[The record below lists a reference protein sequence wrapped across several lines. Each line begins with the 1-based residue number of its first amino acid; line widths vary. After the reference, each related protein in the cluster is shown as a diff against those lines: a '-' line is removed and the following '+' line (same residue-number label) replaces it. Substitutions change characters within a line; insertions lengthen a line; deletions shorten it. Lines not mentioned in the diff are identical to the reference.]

1 MKKILD
7 NFVVFEGCDGS
18 GTTTQLSRL
27 KDYFSAHGGLPPLW
41 VTSEPTSGEIGLLTR
56 RVLRG
61 EVQCRPETLA
71 RLFAA
76 DRNEHLFGEDGI
88 VAHCA
93 RGELVVSDR
102 YVPSS
107 LVYQGLEC
115 GDRLPLQLNHDFP
128 LPALLLFFD
137 LDSETAEARMAER
150 KGREIFEYVE
160 FQKKARQKYLSV
172 LENCRRDGSTVAII
186 NAENSI
192 EDVFRQIL
200 GFLQFADSNDLN
212 ADFF

>member
-1 MKKILD
+1 MKKVLD
-7 NFVVFEGCDGS
+7 NFVVIEGCDGS

-27 KDYFSAHGGLPPLW
+27 KVYFSAHDELPPLW
-41 VTSEPTSGEIGLLTR
+41 VTSEPVSGEIGRLIR
-56 RVLRG
+56 FFLRG
-61 EVQCRPETLA
+61 EARCQPETLA

-76 DRNEHLFGEDGI
+76 DRNEHLFGENGI

-115 GDRLPLQLNHDFP
+115 GDALPRQLNKDFP
-128 LPALLLFFD
+128 APTLLLFFD
-137 LDSETAEARMAER
+137 LDSETAEARMAGR
-150 KGREIFEYVE
+150 PDREIFEYIE

-172 LENCRRDGSTVAII
+172 LEDCRRDGSIVAII
-186 NAENSI
+186 NAADTIEN
-192 EDVFRQIL
+192 VFNQIL
-200 GFLQFADSNDLN
+200 SFIVKIPIMS
-212 ADFF
+212 

>member
-18 GTTTQLSRL
+18 GTTTQLLRL
-27 KDYFSAHGGLPPLW
+27 KDYFSAHDELPPLW
-41 VTSEPTSGEIGLLTR
+41 VTSEPVSGEIGRLIR
-56 RVLRG
+56 CFLRD
-61 EVQCRPETLA
+61 EARCQPETLA

-115 GDRLPLQLNHDFP
+115 GDMLPRQLNKDFP
-128 LPALLLFFD
+128 SPALLLFFD
-137 LDSETAEARMAER
+137 LDSETAEARMTGR
-150 KGREIFEYVE
+150 SDREIFEYIE

-172 LENCRRDGSTVAII
+172 LEDCRRDGSVVAVI
-186 NAENSI
+186 NAADPI
-192 EDVFRQIL
+192 EHVSNQIL
-200 GFLQFADSNDLN
+200 SFILKMPIIA
-212 ADFF
+212 

>member
-1 MKKILD
+1 MKKFLD

-18 GTTTQLSRL
+18 GTTTQLARL
-27 KDYFSAHGGLPPLW
+27 HDYFSVHDELPLLRI
-41 VTSEPTSGEIGLLTR
+41 TSEPTSGEIGRLTR

-61 EVQCRPETLA
+61 EVKYRPETLA

-88 VAHCA
+88 VAHCT

-115 GDRLPLQLNHDFP
+115 GDMLPLQLNQDFP
-128 LPALLLFFD
+128 LPELLLFFD
-137 LDSETAEARMAER
+137 LDSETAERRIAER
-150 KGREIFEYVE
+150 SGREIFEYIE

-172 LENCRRDGSTVAII
+172 LEDCRKSGSTVAII

-192 EDVFRQIL
+192 ENVFNQVLSFIHKL
-200 GFLQFADSNDLN
+200 PIIS
-212 ADFF
+212 

>member
-1 MKKILD
+1 MKKVLD

-27 KDYFSAHGGLPPLW
+27 KDYFSAHNELPPLW
-41 VTSEPTSGEIGLLTR
+41 VTSEPVSGEIGRLIR
-56 RVLRG
+56 FFLRG
-61 EVQCRPETLA
+61 EARCQPETLA

-76 DRNEHLFGEDGI
+76 DRNEHLFGENGI

-115 GDRLPLQLNHDFP
+115 GDALPRQLNEDFP
-128 LPALLLFFD
+128 APALLLFFD
-137 LDSETAEARMAER
+137 LDSETAEARMAGR
-150 KGREIFEYVE
+150 PDREIFEYIE

-172 LENCRRDGSTVAII
+172 LEDCSRAGSAVAII
-186 NAENSI
+186 NASDTIEN
-192 EDVFRQIL
+192 VFNQIL
-200 GFLQFADSNDLN
+200 SFIVKIPIIS
-212 ADFF
+212 